1 MGHLG
6 GGRAADGRVDK
17 PTQLADGLA
26 YVHGAVLIE
35 MIADMAGTS
44 LGMDRG
50 RGIAVAMPVMPSVLG
65 IPDER

>member
-6 GGRAADGRVDK
+6 GGRVDK

-26 YVHGAVLIE
+26 YVHRAVLIE
-35 MIADMAGTS
+35 MIAHVAGAS

-50 RGIAVAMPVMPSVLG
+50 RGTAVAMLTTPFVLA

>member
-1 MGHLG
+1 
-6 GGRAADGRVDK
+6 VDK

-26 YVHGAVLIE
+26 HVHGTVLIE
-35 MIADMAGTS
+35 MIGRIIGES

-50 RGIAVAMPVMPSVLG
+50 RGIAVAMPVMPFVLG